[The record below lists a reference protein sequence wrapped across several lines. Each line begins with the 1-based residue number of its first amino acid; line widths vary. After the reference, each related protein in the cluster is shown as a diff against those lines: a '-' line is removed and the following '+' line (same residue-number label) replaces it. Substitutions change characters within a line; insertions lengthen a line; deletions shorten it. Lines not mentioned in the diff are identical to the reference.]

1 MAAVSV
7 AVIVSAWLVGT
18 FGGLHC
24 AAMCGGLVAA
34 IGARDAARLQPL
46 RSAKALALRHA
57 GHHAGRLCT
66 YALLGG
72 LFGGAGEAALGL
84 VDVLSVQRALYIAAN
99 VVLLALGVSLLTRTA
114 GIAVLQRVGVATFAP
129 VLAAVKPILRR
140 DDAYARVAMGLVW
153 GLMPC
158 ALVYSV
164 LPLALMSGGWWQ
176 GMIVMLAFGA
186 GTLPN
191 LLAMGATLET
201 ARRWTSRPGVRAAGT
216 LLIVGFGLLGLARAV
231 FVPEA
236 LAQGPF
242 CLVP

>member
-1 MAAVSV
+1 VSLGLT
-7 AVIVSAWLVGT
+7 ISAWLVGAL
-18 FGGLHC
+18 GGLHC
-24 AAMCGGLVAA
+24 AAMCGGLLGA
-34 IGARDAARLQPL
+34 IGARDATRAQPL
-46 RSAKALALRHA
+46 RSAKALLLRHA

-66 YALLGG
+66 YALLGA

-84 VDVLSVQRALYIAAN
+84 VDVLSVQRALYVAAN
-99 VVLLALGVSLLTRTA
+99 VVLLALGASLLTRTP
-114 GIAVLQRVGVATFAP
+114 GIPVLQRVGVVSFGP
-129 VLAAVKPILRR
+129 VLAALGPILRR
-140 DDAYARVAMGLVW
+140 DDTYARVALGLVW

-176 GMIVMLAFGA
+176 GAIVMLAFGA

-201 ARRWTSRPGVRAAGT
+201 ARRWTSRRGIRAAGT
-216 LLIVGFGLLGLARAV
+216 LLIVAFGLLGLGRAL
-231 FVPEA
+231 FWPEA